1 MHRTKMVPRVGLTVR
16 LIIRGGIG
24 GHDASVGVIERE
36 DIDRRRG
43 GESNKQGREWSEWLL
58 NGN

>member
-1 MHRTKMVPRVGLTVR
+1 MAVRVGFTVR

-43 GESNKQGREWSEWLL
+43 GESDKQGRGWLE
-58 NGN
+58 